1 MTLAQVEHTP
11 STLLAVVQ
19 CRAWEIAK
27 GHSCTRGGSTGSAV
41 EPGGEMVHS
50 GGPRS
55 ARGGDSSS
63 PGARSRPHHRSGP
76 LSSDKSRGPR
86 FKAGAVVRG
95 RRHSFYHGTKQQLIY
110 TRSALCFRA
119 EAPAAGG
126 GKGVA
131 GARVGRLAGCT
142 VAPAACLPG
151 NTQLLAPPNFPLH
164 LPTTAASVLTRTQG
178 GHIRSGCEACC
189 GGPCYAQ
196 HPPPPPCCWRKCC

>member
-1 MTLAQVEHTP
+1 MGPGEKWGT
-11 STLLAVVQ
+11 AVAPEVGT
-19 CRAWEIAK
+19 A
-27 GHSCTRGGSTGSAV
+27 
-41 EPGGEMVHS
+41 
-50 GGPRS
+50 
-55 ARGGDSSS
+55 
-63 PGARSRPHHRSGP
+63 PGARSRRRSTF
-76 LSSDKSRGPR
+76 LLRQKSRAAFQGWR
-86 FKAGAVVRG
+86 HRAGEVSTGGHTTTA
-95 RRHSFYHGTKQQLIY
+95 TKQLIY

-131 GARVGRLAGCT
+131 GARVGRLVGCT

-164 LPTTAASVLTRTQG
+164 LPTTAASVLTRTQA